1 MAPVKQIS
9 EAVTHVF
16 KALKGAN
23 LNLTLPSSA
32 LAEIGQR
39 NSKNVFG
46 QAVSNIASRYPKGI
60 TTITGEIGDQFVR
73 ANATM
78 RNGEKVVGNFE
89 FSGDAQIID
98 AIRDAFSWDRRKQI
112 GQIGKAIKPT
122 KSIAN
127 HAVVNQKDIA
137 KLEKLAKEGRTD
149 SFDCTNAIKENP
161 NLNNKIQKFQQ
172 HRK

>member
-9 EAVTHVF
+9 EAVTHV
-16 KALKGAN
+16 LKNFRGTN
-23 LNLTLPSSA
+23 VTLRVPSRA
-32 LAEIGQR
+32 LAEIGQM
-39 NSKNVFG
+39 NSGNVFG
-46 QAVSNIASRYPKGI
+46 QAVSNIASRYPRGI

-73 ANATM
+73 VNATM
-78 RNGEKVVGNFE
+78 SNGKKVVGNLD
-89 FSGDAQIID
+89 FSGDGRILD
-98 AIRDAFSWDRRKQI
+98 AIRDALIWDRRKQI

-149 SFDCTNAIKENP
+149 SFDCTNAIKG
-161 NLNNKIQKFQQ
+161 NLNLNDEIQKFQQ